1 MNEARLKILDKM
13 LHKGWCSYLDIAKAL
28 YHAMGGFTSEKYGIT
43 KDIEE
48 KSRGWSFNKYL
59 IDCYHNHIGH
69 DLFDI
74 TEIWILAHEDRLLS
88 KGNKDDQAYRSI
100 IRNKLIIE
108 EKRPQYKT
116 PVTDP
121 EAKTEKGE
129 VDLKRVKFY
138 RYRDPNY
145 SLFDSGDFKIFDD
158 KIKKKRAKSSFAK
171 ATKKNISDEAVNSV
185 RFEPDTPLDEEVSLQ
200 IKQSI
205 ILQEELEEFEQQS
218 KDIINRLSSK
228 IERSAKEKDERWIS
242 QSIKLYKNILEL
254 AKNPLSNVD
263 KRQIAAHV
271 HDLAFF
277 LATENQYHLL
287 GERFEEA
294 IDIYQKLLL
303 EQKHILED
311 YAADAEGFDKDAV
324 NPKALK
330 KQMLHDQEM
339 VAEALLSLARVRF
352 DSHDISNAKSLLDKA
367 LNLSADGSQCMARI
381 LHLRGIIHS
390 VERNTEA
397 AKADI
402 EQAYKFAAS
411 SGLDINEHLSIMMS
425 LAELLQAEGKPDEAE
440 HYYTYIIDQC
450 RNPET
455 PSDEILASA
464 LMSASLIHLSNG
476 NIAKADTEITEAI
489 PLFDALYKKEPDKI
503 LPNVLSAKY
512 IKTLILGQ
520 QGLFNDAI
528 DTGEWIIKQYEQ
540 SNETIK
546 ALCTQE
552 AYQTLLFLKE
562 LYQATGNESEIQRLD
577 EMLGAINL

>member
-311 YAADAEGFDKDAV
+311 YAADAEGFDKDPV

-352 DSHDISNAKSLLDKA
+352 DRHDTENAKSLLDKA

-381 LHLRGIIHS
+381 LHLRGIIYS
-390 VERNTEA
+390 VEGDNNSANT
-397 AKADI
+397 DI
-402 EQAYKFAAS
+402 EQAYKFAVS
-411 SGLDINEHLSIMMS
+411 SDLDINERLSIMMS
-425 LAELLQAEGKPDEAE
+425 LAELLQAEGKSDETA
-440 HYYTYIIDQC
+440 HLYDDIIDQC
-450 RNPET
+450 RNLEN
-455 PSDEILASA
+455 PSDEILATA

-476 NIAKADTEITEAI
+476 DIAKADKEIADAI
-489 PLFDALYKKEPDKI
+489 HLFEALYANEPDKI

-540 SNETIK
+540 SNETLK

-552 AYQTLLFLKE
+552 AYQTLLYLKE

>member
-28 YHAMGGFTSEKYGIT
+28 YHAMGGFTSEEYGIT

-48 KSRGWSFNKYL
+48 KPRFQSFNKYL

-74 TEIWILAHEDRLLS
+74 ADIWILAHENRLLS
-88 KGNKDDQAYRSI
+88 KGNKDDQVYRSI
-100 IRNKLIIE
+100 IRDKLIVD

-121 EAKTEKGE
+121 DAKTEKGE

-171 ATKKNISDEAVNSV
+171 ATKKNISDDAVNSV

-228 IERSAKEKDERWIS
+228 LERSAKEKDERWIS

-311 YAADAEGFDKDAV
+311 YAVDAEGFDKDAV
-324 NPKALK
+324 NPRALK
-330 KQMLHDQEM
+330 KQMLHDEEM

-352 DSHDISNAKSLLDKA
+352 DKHDTDNAKSMLDKA

-390 VERNTEA
+390 VEGDNNSANT
-397 AKADI
+397 DI
-402 EQAYKFAAS
+402 EQAYNFAVS
-411 SGLDINEHLSIMMS
+411 SDLDINERLSIMMS
-425 LAELLQAEGKPDEAE
+425 LAELKQAESNTVEAE
-440 HYYTYIIDQC
+440 RLYDDIITQC
-450 RNPET
+450 RNIET
-455 PSDEILASA
+455 PSDEILATA

-476 NIAKADTEITEAI
+476 DIAKADKEIADAI
-489 PLFDALYKKEPDKI
+489 HLFEALYVNEPDKI

-540 SNETIK
+540 SNETLK

-552 AYQTLLFLKE
+552 AYQTLLYLKE

-577 EMLGAINL
+577 EMLGVINL